1 MKEKKGSSLLETK
14 RRNRVWIKDTI
25 FRKEPVTRTDI
36 AKELELTLPTITTSV
51 NEMIKQGILEEVPM
65 PEEKLVNAVGRRP
78 GAIRFV
84 PDIAWAVGVELDPCA
99 TRAVLMNIKGEILGC
114 SEKGPAAA
122 SYETM
127 VREVSTQIQELLNK
141 AGSGKVLGAGIGLP
155 GFIECEN
162 GVVRSCYHKDWCGRK
177 LAGDMERLLGLPV
190 IIDNNSRLRA
200 FGYGMNLRGNGP
212 DSFAYYYISGSISCP
227 LMVKSGIL
235 SGYTAIAGDVG
246 HMILW
251 TERNRQRC
259 LDELAGEKAILEKC
273 RKRMK
278 TGQAG
283 SFGRIEDNNKLTM
296 QEVLKAQMEKD
307 EDVCRVLEESIK
319 YLAAGLS
326 NVVNVVNPGFVAVE
340 GRLTEAGPN
349 RAMLE
354 QQARSGFCGLNEE
367 VKIEFVSFD
376 PLNGAKGA
384 AYFIMRRLF
393 LEK

>member
-36 AKELELTLPTITTSV
+36 AQELELTLPTITTSV

-84 PDIAWAVGVELDPCA
+84 SDIAWAVGVELDPYA
-99 TRAVLMNIKGEILGC
+99 TRAVLMNIKGEVLGC
-114 SEKGPAAA
+114 SEKGPAAGN
-122 SYETM
+122 YETM
-127 VREVSTQIQELLNK
+127 VRDVSVQILELLNG
-141 AGSGKVLGAGIGLP
+141 ADRGNVLGAGIGLP
-155 GFIECEN
+155 GLIECEN
-162 GVVRSCYHKDWCGRK
+162 GVIQSSYHKDWCGRK

-190 IIDNNSRLRA
+190 MINNNSRMRA

-212 DSFAYYYISGSISCP
+212 DSFAYYYISGNISCP

-235 SGYTAIAGDVG
+235 SGYTAIAGDAG

-259 LDELAGEKAILEKC
+259 LDELAGEKAILDKC
-273 RKRMK
+273 RKRK
-278 TGQAG
+278 KAG
-283 SFGRIEDNNKLTM
+283 ALKPMEEGNGLTLK
-296 QEVLKAQMEKD
+296 EVLKAQREKD
-307 EDVCRVLEESIK
+307 EDVCRILEESIK

-326 NVVNVVNPGFVAVE
+326 NVVNLVNTGFVAVE
-340 GRLTEAGPN
+340 GCLMEAGPN
-349 RAMLE
+349 RTMLE
-354 QQARSGFCGLNEE
+354 QQARNGFCGLNEE
-367 VKIEFVSFD
+367 VKIEFVPYDS
-376 PLNGAKGA
+376 LNGAKGA